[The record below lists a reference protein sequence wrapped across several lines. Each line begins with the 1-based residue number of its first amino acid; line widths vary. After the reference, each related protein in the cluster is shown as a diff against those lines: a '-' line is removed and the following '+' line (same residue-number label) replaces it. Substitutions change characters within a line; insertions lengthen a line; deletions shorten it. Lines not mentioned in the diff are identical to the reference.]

1 MLVFRDMDAQ
11 VMSQEPNAP
20 HSQGEVDEDSSDR
33 GTRRRISL
41 EILLIKCSG
50 PVSLNG
56 RDVIFYF
63 NRTGY
68 FLQGLPWVTW
78 E

>member
-1 MLVFRDMDAQ
+1 MCMI
-11 VMSQEPNAP
+11 
-20 HSQGEVDEDSSDR
+20 
-33 GTRRRISL
+33 ISVLGLGLSTLSVSLPL
-41 EILLIKCSG
+41 EWFGGDVPILLSKCSG
-50 PVSLNG
+50 PRSLNG